1 MGTGKALEKQVLRV
15 KHEVIGPTP
24 RTRKQFNPASF
35 LEKMFGDSC
44 VDNISSWTRTKLVK
58 VKINNAKVKEQITQV

>member
-44 VDNISSWTRTKLVK
+44 VDDIIILDSN
-58 VKINNAKVKEQITQV
+58 KIGESED